1 MTRLIPQLHNRP
13 DPSFDRA
20 LSEYLTQFEYKVTVR
35 LGSSYTQDFKE
46 FTDWCNDR
54 LGTKY
59 KDWFLLSQAKGTY
72 TLFCRDNKWAM
83 FLALTHV
90 DKLA

>member
-1 MTRLIPQLHNRP
+1 MTLPIVKQPNRP

-20 LSEYLTQFEYKVTVR
+20 LGEYLAQFEYRVSLR
-35 LGSSYTQDFKE
+35 LGSSYSPEFKE
-46 FTDWCNDR
+46 FTEWCNHR

-59 KDWFLLSQAKGTY
+59 KDWFLYTSGKNTY
-72 TLFCRDNKWAM
+72 TLFCRSNKWAM